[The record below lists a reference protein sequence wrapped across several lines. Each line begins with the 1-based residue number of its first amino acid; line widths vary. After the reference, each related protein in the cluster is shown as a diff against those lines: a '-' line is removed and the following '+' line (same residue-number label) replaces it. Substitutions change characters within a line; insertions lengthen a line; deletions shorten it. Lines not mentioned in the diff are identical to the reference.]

1 MRCQPHGL
9 SQAARDPARPLS
21 HRGSAR
27 PELSH
32 VRPGFGQQSFFL
44 LVLVSS
50 TLGPSGGGQWQTALG
65 KSAMKSG
72 VNAAAAQIDTPG
84 FLQRLLQRTRGFGE
98 SFV

>member
-9 SQAARDPARPLS
+9 SQDARDPARPLS

-44 LVLVSS
+44 LALVSS
-50 TLGPSGGGQWQTALG
+50 TLGPSGGGQWPLG
-65 KSAMKSG
+65 KSAAKSG
-72 VNAAAAQIDTPG
+72 VNAAAA
-84 FLQRLLQRTRGFGE
+84 
-98 SFV
+98 